1 MPISASKRPSPRCG
15 PGVAR
20 GAMSCFVVAS
30 LLAVASCRSASKND
44 GAPATADATENAT
57 VAADAATTPPGPA
70 PAVSQS
76 GTSVLGT
83 GSPSTSGDAVSTLA
97 RLGVGVYSDAGSAK
111 PDDAVAEGMSP
122 SPIRLLD
129 TQAHAML
136 VEVVDGQGL
145 LGATF
150 DGMIGTDPGMPPAS
164 FLVAGWVTGSTSPRA
179 AYALQLMGARTWTNA
194 PAVVFPNLVLALYA
208 ADAAEF
214 ASSLTDPVTTG
225 TSTGS
230 APATASHDTTVATP
244 TASAGSASP
253 VGASGLRVLDR
264 DRAGSSRRRVAG
276 LCSKVQG
283 FVNDTVTAL
292 FAAIGHLAQPAP
304 PVSSHGI
311 FGSFVAGLTAGYGLA
326 VGVVNGLI
334 DVAHFLVQKLIGLVT
349 QPVLGYIARIAG
361 VLGTVSL
368 VVSFL
373 RPWTIRMVD
382 TPRATHKAIGAEP
395 GIAGTVT
402 ATVDLGGFDQWPTD
416 IVDCALNAGVT
427 LPPLKPVGA
436 PIAWTVTQSDALAD
450 VATGNPTVL
459 DANGSAVYSYA
470 TTQESVET
478 SKGDPAS
485 GVLNVHASIRRPGVA
500 EAQQAIAN
508 LTFSQIPDLIRPIL
522 QPLLQRTL
530 TFVLNK
536 IASYLDSTADT
547 QITVSYHSPPATTT
561 TSTPEVT
568 IAPAATGPIDPCS
581 LVTAQDATAAMGSA
595 LPAGVSTPEPW
606 GGQCEIVGG
615 FILLD
620 LMIGPT
626 YKGGQ
631 AGYNEYLADAQN
643 GKAEHPSTILEIVG
657 GIGDGAFVDG
667 GGPLASC
674 VFYTGDTTVT
684 ITVRTGGNAGPPPI
698 EQVTAIATMAAAHL
712 VK

>member
-15 PGVAR
+15 PGVGR
-20 GAMSCFVVAS
+20 GAMTCFVVAS
-30 LLAVASCRSASKND
+30 LLAVVSCSSASKND
-44 GAPATADATENAT
+44 GAPATANAT
-57 VAADAATTPPGPA
+57 VASDAATTPPGPA

-83 GSPSTSGDAVSTLA
+83 GSPSTSGDDVSTLA
-97 RLGVGVYSDAGSAK
+97 RLGIGVYSDAGSAR
-111 PDDAVAEGMSP
+111 PEDAITGGTSP

-179 AYALQLMGARTWTNA
+179 AYALQLMGARRWTNA

-244 TASAGSASP
+244 TASAGSASA
-253 VGASGLRVLDR
+253 VGASGFRVLDR
-264 DRAGSSRRRVAG
+264 DRAGLSRRRVAG
-276 LCSKVQG
+276 LCSQVQG
-283 FVNDTVTAL
+283 FVNGTVTAL
-292 FAAIGHLAQPAP
+292 FDAIGHLAQPAP
-304 PVSSHGI
+304 PASSNGPV
-311 FGSFVAGLTAGYGLA
+311 GWFVAGLTAGYGLA
-326 VGVVNGLI
+326 VGAVNGLI
-334 DVAHFLVQKLIGLVT
+334 DVTHFLVQKLIGLVT

-373 RPWTIRMVD
+373 RPWTIRMAD
-382 TPRATHKAIGAEP
+382 TPPATRKAIGAEP
-395 GIAGTVT
+395 GLAGTVT
-402 ATVDLGGFDQWPTD
+402 ATVDLGGFDEWPPD

-436 PIAWTVTQSDALAD
+436 PIVWTMTQSDALAD
-450 VATGNPTVL
+450 AATGNPTVL
-459 DANGSAVYSYA
+459 DANGSAAYSYA

-485 GVLNVHASIRRPGVA
+485 GVMNVHASIRRPGVA

-522 QPLLQRTL
+522 QPLLQPTL

-547 QITVSYHSPPATTT
+547 QVLVSYHSPPATTT
-561 TSTPEVT
+561 TSTPETT
-568 IAPAATGPIDPCS
+568 IAAVAGPIDPCS

-595 LPAGVSTPEPW
+595 LPAGVSTPTPW

-620 LMIGPT
+620 LLIGPA

-643 GKAEHPSTILEIVG
+643 GKANDTTGKSILEIVG
-657 GIGDGAFVDG
+657 GIGEGAYVNA
-667 GGPLASC
+667 GGPLAVC
-674 VFYTGDTTVT
+674 VFYFGNTTVG

-698 EQVTAIATMAAAHL
+698 AQVTAIARTAAARL